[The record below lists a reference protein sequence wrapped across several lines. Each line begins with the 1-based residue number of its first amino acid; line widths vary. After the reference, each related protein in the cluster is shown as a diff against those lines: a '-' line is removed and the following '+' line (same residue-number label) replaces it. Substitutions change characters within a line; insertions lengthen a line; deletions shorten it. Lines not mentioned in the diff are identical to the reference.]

1 MSRPHAACTKLHTLL
16 AIWGHGPAAFSHLAT
31 VLLQY
36 HGWHVDVLLC
46 GNCWLQ
52 QTQLVQRE
60 EALTSTTNELEVKD
74 QLIRELETAAALIQ
88 SELQEKAA
96 VASAA
101 AITIAGLQQ
110 QLVAAQEQ
118 AVDAVQQLQKQ
129 QHTATVALEE
139 ARTRAAEAEKERR
152 TAAAQL
158 RAAHSERALLR
169 DKVESEQELLNVF
182 SNQTEMVRPS
192 RLC

>member
-1 MSRPHAACTKLHTLL
+1 
-16 AIWGHGPAAFSHLAT
+16 
-31 VLLQY
+31 
-36 HGWHVDVLLC
+36 
-46 GNCWLQ
+46 
-52 QTQLVQRE
+52 VQRE

-110 QLVAAQEQ
+110 QLVAAQAQ

-152 TAAAQL
+152 AAAAQL

-182 SNQTEMVRPS
+182 SNQTEMVRIN
-192 RLC
+192 RLCLVVVCVWAAVAAALRVWFSQQLQHESACGT